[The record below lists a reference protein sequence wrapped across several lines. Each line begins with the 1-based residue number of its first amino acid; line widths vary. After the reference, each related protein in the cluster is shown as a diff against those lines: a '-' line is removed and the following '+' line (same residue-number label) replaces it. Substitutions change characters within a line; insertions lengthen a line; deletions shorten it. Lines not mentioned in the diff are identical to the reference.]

1 MHSPD
6 VAGLTGRPVA
16 RRRFAKGQVTK
27 GHGAKGHGVK
37 GARAK
42 DQAASARR
50 RTAATL
56 DAEAS
61 ALPPLQWWRH
71 LPAEAF
77 TADHLGVLRRAVA
90 GIGMVGEP
98 RWADAVR
105 GHAAAAVGVAR
116 RVMQERRPLVP
127 IVDLT
132 MSTVLIAAVT
142 AGDPD
147 AIAVLV
153 TMIAR
158 MGGDT
163 EKDALRR
170 SWLNRQRKPQ
180 RHDRLAISGMRVRI
194 GSGD

>member
-1 MHSPD
+1 MHPPD
-6 VAGLTGRPVA
+6 VAGPTGAAFAKRPFAKGHVTKSHVAKDRLAKRKAAIA
-16 RRRFAKGQVTK
+16 RRRGTVAL
-27 GHGAKGHGVK
+27 GAK
-37 GARAK
+37 
-42 DQAASARR
+42 
-50 RTAATL
+50 
-56 DAEAS
+56 AS

-71 LPAEAF
+71 LPADAF
-77 TADHLGVLRRAVA
+77 TTEHLGVLRRAVV

-105 GHAAAAVGVAR
+105 GHPAAAVGVAL
-116 RVMQERRPLVP
+116 RVMQERRPLIP

-158 MGGDT
+158 MGT
-163 EKDALRR
+163 DAGQEALTR
-170 SWLNRQRKPQ
+170 SWLKRRRKSV
-180 RHDRLAISGMRVRI
+180 HDRVAALGVRAHIISGA
-194 GSGD
+194 